1 MNYTVFRSQRKLLRS
16 SALRAGFLGLK
27 THQRQQLA
35 VIRSFPNMAAAGEPA
50 GPAESSSRQAA
61 EEYREYLEVALA
73 AAREAGAIIKAAW
86 DQPRKVEHKGTFD
99 LVTETDKQCEETVLT
114 RLSSAFPTHKFIGEE
129 NSSAQ
134 GFTDELTEEPT
145 WMVDP
150 VDGTTNFVHRFPFSC
165 VSIGLAID
173 RRVVAGVVYNPI
185 LDEVFHATRGGGA
198 FRNGQRIAVSQT
210 DSLQAAVFATEV
222 GTSRE
227 DAFLDACFDR
237 IRTLVK
243 QCRSLRATG
252 SCALNLC
259 GVACGR
265 LDAYYELGLGGPWD
279 LAAAVLVVEEA
290 GGRVLDP
297 TGGPFNIMSRRV
309 LGTNAHLAE
318 EVSSVLAGCKY
329 AESEPKPQPPPR

>member
-1 MNYTVFRSQRKLLRS
+1 
-16 SALRAGFLGLK
+16 
-27 THQRQQLA
+27 
-35 VIRSFPNMAAAGEPA
+35 MAAAGEPA

-86 DQPRKVEHKGTFD
+86 DQPRKVEHKGT
-99 LVTETDKQCEETVLT
+99 
-114 RLSSAFPTHKFIGEE
+114 FIGEE